1 MEQFRR
7 RYRHVDYFLM
17 DDVQLFSGK
26 NSSQVEVFNTFNVL
40 FDNKK
45 HIILTS
51 DRTPQ
56 DIEKLEDRIK
66 TRFSSGLIA
75 PIEPPDYEMCSVIL
89 LKKAENDN
97 ILLPEEVVN
106 YIAGHIHTNVRE
118 LNGAYNKLVSNAI
131 LTKQEITL
139 ENTKELLRDIIPFDK
154 KKELNMDFITDV
166 VCQYYGISKSSVLS
180 KSRPKKIVTPRQMAM
195 YFCRQELNESYP
207 NIRDFFKRKDHTT
220 VMYACERVDE
230 DLKTKPA
237 IKEDYDKIKKI
248 LESR

>member
-1 MEQFRR
+1 
-7 RYRHVDYFLM
+7 
-17 DDVQLFSGK
+17 
-26 NSSQVEVFNTFNVL
+26 
-40 FDNKK
+40 
-45 HIILTS
+45 
-51 DRTPQ
+51 
-56 DIEKLEDRIK
+56 
-66 TRFSSGLIA
+66 
-75 PIEPPDYEMCSVIL
+75 
-89 LKKAENDN
+89 
-97 ILLPEEVVN
+97 
-106 YIAGHIHTNVRE
+106 
-118 LNGAYNKLVSNAI
+118 
-131 LTKQEITL
+131 
-139 ENTKELLRDIIPFDK
+139 
-154 KKELNMDFITDV
+154 MDFITDV